1 MMSVFTYIE
10 SMAKPF
16 IVFFIVFVIG
26 GRSIHAQHDITGKV
40 ITPDGAVVEFANV
53 FLVNKAD
60 TTQFVGTVADINGQ
74 FEFSGIRYQQV
85 YLKASLI
92 GYASVQTEVFSL
104 PHKEPVQLILTPKAT
119 DIEEINIV
127 AYKPKVEIEA
137 GKTTLN
143 VDNSTISTGLNA
155 LELIRRI
162 PGVFVDNDGNIS
174 IKGKSGVNIYIDDKP
189 TYMSGRELKNLLNSL
204 QASNIDKI
212 EVMNQP
218 GAAYDAQGNAGI
230 LNIKLKKKVNLGFNG
245 TLDAFYG
252 QGIYPKA
259 GGSFTFNYGKGKWNL
274 FGSYSYNYRKGLM
287 ETSMA
292 RTIGNAMYERLYSG
306 ISQDHSH
313 MVKFGFDY
321 EINKKWSM
329 GAYVNVTGTHNDWK
343 GGGRAVFSDTTSGVI
358 DSVNSTEDYTP
369 WSSYNIQLNLNTQW
383 KIDTNG
389 QKIILNVDGG
399 TFRENTRGDYRFFYL
414 LGNGDT
420 ARTVPDVWYTQN
432 PQLYLVS
439 GKLDYV
445 HPKLL
450 GFQVEAGLKSSYVS
464 NDGPVEYRTRDSL
477 NNEIIIPG
485 QTNHF
490 LYLENINAIY
500 LSIKRNF
507 KKWNFQLGLRG
518 EHSNITGKQL
528 ITSQTNKQS
537 YFSLFPTAGI
547 SFHPNENHNVS
558 FLYTRRIDRPSYS
571 ELNPFVYVLDNFSSY
586 QGNPNLKPEFSE
598 NFELNYTL
606 FQALSVNATYSLITN
621 ASSEIFFVDSLN
633 PQRLIFSSGNI
644 GRVHNFSAGA
654 TLSMPVGNW
663 LFLMVSGN
671 AIYNNFKDTVL
682 NIANEGWYGMFSGYF
697 EFYLPKKFTI
707 ELNGYVLTSMP
718 DGQQMSKPMGEVS
731 AGVSKSL
738 LKDQMKIKF
747 NVSDIFR
754 TTQWRALGI
763 SPNGDSFYSTYWWDS
778 RVFTFSISYRLGN
791 GNREFNPK
799 KDSIFDR
806 VGGGRN

>member
-1 MMSVFTYIE
+1 MNKLYKIFLYAGIFLQSNLF
-10 SMAKPF
+10 
-16 IVFFIVFVIG
+16 
-26 GRSIHAQHDITGKV
+26 AQYAITGKV
-40 ITPDGAVVEFANV
+40 TTWDGAVAEFANV
-53 FLVNKAD
+53 LVVNIAD
-60 TTQFVGTVADINGQ
+60 TSQFVGTVADINGK
-74 FEFSGIRYQQV
+74 FEFSGIRFQQV
-85 YLKASLI
+85 YIKASLI
-92 GYASVQTEVFSL
+92 GYASARSEAILL
-104 PHKEPVQLILTPKAT
+104 PHHEFVNLILIPVAT
-119 DIEEINIV
+119 DIEEISIV
-127 AYKPKVEIEA
+127 AFKPKIEIEA

-155 LELIRRI
+155 MELIRRI

-204 QASNIDKI
+204 QASNIEKI

-230 LNIKLKKKVNLGFNG
+230 LNIKLKKKMNLGFNG

-259 GGSFTFNYGKGKWNL
+259 GGSFTFNYGKGKWN
-274 FGSYSYNYRKGLM
+274 FNGSYAYNYRKGLM
-287 ETSMA
+287 ETSMERA
-292 RTIGNAMYERLYSG
+292 IGNASYARRYTG
-306 ISQDHSH
+306 VSQDHSH
-313 MVKFGFDY
+313 MAKLGFDY
-321 EINKKWSM
+321 DINKKRSI
-329 GAYVNVTGTHNDWK
+329 GSYGNFTGTHNDWK
-343 GGGRAVFSDTTSGVI
+343 GGGRAIFSDALNTVV
-358 DSVNSTEDYTP
+358 DSVNITEDYTP
-369 WSSYNIQLNLNTQW
+369 WSSYNIQLNINSQW

-389 QKIILNVDGG
+389 QKLMLNVDGG

-420 ARTVPDVWYTQN
+420 ARTVPNVWYTQT

-439 GKLDYV
+439 GKLDYI
-445 HPKLL
+445 HPNLL

-464 NDGPVEYRTRDSL
+464 NDGPVEFKTRDSL
-477 NNEIIIPG
+477 NNEVVITN

-500 LSIKRNF
+500 ISIKRNF
-507 KKWNFQLGLRG
+507 KKWNFHAGLRG
-518 EHSNITGKQL
+518 EHSNITGKQI
-528 ITSQTNKQS
+528 ITSQLNKQQ

-547 SFHPNENHNVS
+547 SYIPNENHNLS
-558 FLYTRRIDRPSYS
+558 LLYSRRIDRPSYG

-606 FQALSVNATYSLITN
+606 FQALSFNTTYSLITD

-633 PQRLIFSSGNI
+633 PERLIFSSGNI
-644 GRVHNFSAGA
+644 GRVHNFSSGV
-654 TLSMPVGNW
+654 TLSMSVGNW
-663 LFLMVSGN
+663 LFMMVSGN
-671 AIYNNFKDTVL
+671 AIYNNFKDTLL
-682 NIANEGWYGMFSGYF
+682 NIANEGWYGMFSGYI
-697 EFYLPKKFTI
+697 EFYLPMKFTM
-707 ELNGYVLTSMP
+707 ELNGYVMTSMP
-718 DGQQMSKPMGEVS
+718 DGQQLSKPMGEVS
-731 AGVSKSL
+731 AGISKSL

-754 TTQWRALGI
+754 TTQWRAFGI
-763 SPNGDSFYSTYWWDS
+763 SPSGESFYSTYWWDS
-778 RVFTFSISYRLGN
+778 RVFTFSISYKLGA
-791 GNREFNPK
+791 GNREFTTK
-799 KDSIFDR
+799 KDSLFDR